1 MSDKMNNDKMDIDNQ
16 EKVYPDSSKNI
27 DNIDNIDKIDNTQ
40 GNTPTKE
47 ENSVTYSFWAEQIA
61 ASYTQNN
68 ETEGKLEDNSYNK
81 EESGESNNYS
91 TDTNVRYVD
100 NNNNINSSE
109 KSIWSIPD
117 RKSLDEKVTKEKKQ
131 KTIFGKIVKTVL
143 WAGLFGVI
151 AGASFIGFNG
161 VYYHFNPGAAQLSV
175 SLGGNKNKL
184 HLIGPKDPDKRLS
197 TTTVS
202 NDIIQPKTDVTDVVE
217 NTMPSIVTINSTF
230 TQNYN
235 WFGKESSEDYEGGG
249 SGIIVGENDT
259 ELLIATNNHVV
270 EGAKTIQVAFID
282 DTTATA
288 VVKGTDSIADLAVL
302 SIDLSQISKETRNTI
317 KIAALGDSENVKVG
331 EMAIAIGNALGYGQ
345 STTVGYIGAKDREVA
360 IEDKTMVLLQTDAAI
375 NPGNSGGALL
385 NTKGEVI
392 GINTVKY
399 ASSDVEGMGFAIPIS
414 RAVPI
419 INELMNREI
428 IKDEDKGYLGVYIE
442 PITEEEVAMYNWP
455 MGVFVKSNVEGGA
468 AEKAG
473 VLPGDII
480 VGVNDTE
487 ITNTTQLQEKVNSYR
502 YGTDITLKVMRRV
515 DGEFVEKEIIVTLGE
530 ASTIN
535 N

>member
-1 MSDKMNNDKMDIDNQ
+1 MSDNMNNDKMNMDNNIGNQ
-16 EKVYPDSSKNI
+16 EKVYPDNSNNI
-27 DNIDNIDKIDNTQ
+27 DNIEKMNTTQ
-40 GNTPTKE
+40 DSNPTKE
-47 ENSVTYSFWAEQIA
+47 EGGVTYSFWAEQIA
-61 ASYTQNN
+61 ASYTENN
-68 ETEGKLEDNSYNK
+68 ETERKLEDNSYNK
-81 EESGESNNYS
+81 EESRETSNYS
-91 TDTNVRYVD
+91 SETRYID
-100 NNNNINSSE
+100 NSNINNSE
-109 KSIWSIPD
+109 DNIWSIPD
-117 RKSLDEKVTKEKKQ
+117 RKSLDEKVIKEKK
-131 KTIFGKIVKTVL
+131 KNRFFGKAVKTVL

-161 VYYHFNPGAAQLSV
+161 VYYHFNPSAAQLSV
-175 SLGGNKNKL
+175 GGSKNKL
-184 HLIGPKDPDKRLS
+184 HLIGPKDPDKKLS

-235 WFGKESSEDYEGGG
+235 WFGKQGSEDYEGGG
-249 SGIIVGENDT
+249 SGIIVGENET
-259 ELLIATNNHVV
+259 ELLIVTNNHVV

-282 DTTATA
+282 DTIATA
-288 VVKGTDSIADLAVL
+288 VVKGTDSIADLAIL
-302 SIDLSQISKETRNTI
+302 SIDLSQISKETRNAI
-317 KIAALGDSENVKVG
+317 KVAALGDSEDVKVG

-385 NTKGEVI
+385 NIKGEVI

-428 IKDEDKGYLGVYIE
+428 LKDEEKGYLGVYIE
-442 PITEEEVAMYNWP
+442 PITEEQVAMYNWP
-455 MGVFVKSNVEGGA
+455 IGVFIKSNIEGGA

-480 VGVNDTE
+480 VGVNDAE

-502 YGTDITLKVMRRV
+502 YGTEITLKVMRRV
-515 DGEFVEKEIIVTLGE
+515 DGEFVEKEIKVTLGK
-530 ASTIN
+530 AQQ
-535 N
+535 